1 MKKFI
6 AIICLVCGV
15 FSLSA
20 KERQDSLILKIDKR
34 NQTLIGTSDSKR
46 TLREEL
52 ETAFQKKG
60 IDLSDSLW
68 QTIRQAIKTEADGD
82 SSLSVQIGNQK
93 VRIAIHKTPLRGSVT
108 SGQSTVDSGQWAV
121 DSRQS
126 TVDSGKSGKK
136 DEVRV
141 GLDGVHVKDG
151 NEETHVTWNGVYH
164 REGNEVTKVIWG
176 KDSTKVKR
184 PELYSRK
191 GLNFYFGLNALT
203 GVVPELATPY
213 PGAAPYVPNFTLNPT
228 GSRYASIEIARF
240 VTLSEGKKSAFRLGY
255 GLEIDWYN
263 FMFDHNRIATK
274 GPNGVQFITI
284 SSSTGK
290 EIAMSKNKMS
300 VSYLTLPIMP
310 HFSFDKKS
318 AVQMI
323 ALGGYVS
330 YRLDTWTK
338 AVEEES
344 GNLRKETSNLYVNPF
359 RYGLRAEF
367 ALRHFPDLF
376 FTYDL
381 SPIFEPGKGPE
392 MRGLAFGIRLL

>member
-6 AIICLVCGV
+6 AIICLVVSV

-34 NQTLIGTSDSKR
+34 NQTLIGGKDSKR
-46 TLREEL
+46 TLKEEL
-52 ETAFQKKG
+52 ESAFEKKG
-60 IDLSDSLW
+60 LVLTDSLW
-68 QTIRQAIKTEADGD
+68 QNIRQAIKTDSDGD
-82 SSLSVQIGNQK
+82 SSLSVRIGNSSVK
-93 VRIAIHKTPLRGSVT
+93 IGIFKSPLRGAVKESSQSDLVKE
-108 SGQSTVDSGQWAV
+108 SGVRSPESWKNSG
-121 DSRQS
+121 R
-126 TVDSGKSGKK
+126 KE
-136 DEVRV
+136 EVRV
-141 GLDGVHVKDG
+141 GLDGIHVKEG
-151 NEETHVTWNGVYH
+151 NEETHVTWDGVYH

-176 KDSTKVKR
+176 KDSTKLKR
-184 PELYSRK
+184 PNLYSRK
-191 GLNFYFGLNALT
+191 GLNFYFGFNALT
-203 GVVPELATPY
+203 GGETEIAVPY
-213 PGAAPYVPNFTLNPT
+213 PGAPPYVPNFTLNPT

-240 VTLSEGKKSAFRLGY
+240 ISLSEGKKSAFRLGY

-263 FMFDHNRIATK
+263 FMFDHNKIATK
-274 GPNGVQFITI
+274 GPNGVQFT
-284 SSSTGK
+284 TYYAAPGK
-290 EIAMSKNKMS
+290 EIVLSKNKMS

-310 HFSFDKKS
+310 HFAFDKKS

-323 ALGGYVS
+323 AIGGYVS

-376 FTYDL
+376 FSYDL
-381 SPIFEPGKGPE
+381 SPFFETGKGPE

>member
-1 MKKFI
+1 MKKII
-6 AIICLVCGV
+6 ALICLVLSTM
-15 FSLSA
+15 SLSA
-20 KERQDSLILKIDKR
+20 KERQDSLLLKIDKR
-34 NQTLIGTSDSKR
+34 NQTLIGAKDSNR

-52 ETAFQKKG
+52 ETAFNKKG
-60 IDLSDSLW
+60 IVLTDSLW
-68 QTIRQAIKTEADGD
+68 QTIRQAIKSEADGD

-93 VRIAIHKTPLRGSVT
+93 VRIAIHKSPLRGSVT

-121 DSRQS
+121 GSGQS

-274 GPNGVQFITI
+274 GPNGVQFNAIY
-284 SSSTGK
+284 SSTGK
-290 EIAMSKNKMS
+290 EIVMSKNKMS

-318 AVQMI
+318 AVQMVAI
-323 ALGGYVS
+323 GGYVS
-330 YRLDTWTK
+330 YRIDTWTK

-344 GNLRKETSNLYVNPF
+344 GNLRKETTNLYVNPF

-376 FTYDL
+376 FSYDL
-381 SPIFEPGKGPE
+381 SPLFESGKSQE

>member
-6 AIICLVCGV
+6 AIICLVLSV
-15 FSLSA
+15 FSLFA

-34 NQTLIGTSDSKR
+34 NQTLVGAKTANR

-52 ETAFQKKG
+52 ESAFEKKG
-60 IDLSDSLW
+60 LVLSDSLW
-68 QTIRQAIKTEADGD
+68 QNIRQAIKTDSDGD
-82 SSLSVQIGNQK
+82 SSISVRIGNSSVK
-93 VRIAIHKTPLRGSVT
+93 IGILKNGVKYKSEISMKAKPGGVSIAS
-108 SGQSTVDSGQWAV
+108 
-121 DSRQS
+121 
-126 TVDSGKSGKK
+126 SGKE
-136 DEVRV
+136 EVRV

-151 NEETHVTWNGVYH
+151 NEETHVTWDGVYH
-164 REGNEVTKVIWG
+164 SDGKEVTKVIWG
-176 KDSTKVKR
+176 KDSTKLKR
-184 PELYSRK
+184 PNLYSRR
-191 GLNFYFGLNALT
+191 GLGFSLGLNALS
-203 GVVPELATPY
+203 GV
-213 PGAAPYVPNFTLNPT
+213 APASLPDFTLDPM
-228 GSRYASIEIARF
+228 GSRYASIEISRF

-274 GPNGVQFITI
+274 GPNGVEFTTIT
-284 SSSTGK
+284 SSTGK
-290 EIAMSKNKMS
+290 DIAMSKNKMS

-310 HFSFDKKS
+310 HFAFDKKS

-323 ALGGYVS
+323 TIGGYVS

-338 AVEEES
+338 AIEEES
-344 GNLRKETSNLYVNPF
+344 GNLRKETSSLYVNPF

-376 FTYDL
+376 FSYDL

>member
-6 AIICLVCGV
+6 AIICLVVSV

-34 NQTLIGTSDSKR
+34 NQTLIGGKDSKR
-46 TLREEL
+46 TLKEEL
-52 ETAFQKKG
+52 ESAFEKKG
-60 IDLSDSLW
+60 LVLSDSLW
-68 QTIRQAIKTEADGD
+68 QNIRQAIKTDSDGD
-82 SSLSVQIGNQK
+82 SSISVRIGNSSVK
-93 VRIAIHKTPLRGSVT
+93 IGIFKSPLRGAVKESSQSDLVKE
-108 SGQSTVDSGQWAV
+108 SGVRSPESWKNSG
-121 DSRQS
+121 R
-126 TVDSGKSGKK
+126 KE
-136 DEVRV
+136 EVRV
-141 GLDGVHVKDG
+141 GLDGIHVKEG
-151 NEETHVTWNGVYH
+151 NEETHVTWDGVYH

-176 KDSTKVKR
+176 KDSTKLKR
-184 PELYSRK
+184 PNLYSRK
-191 GLNFYFGLNALT
+191 GLNFYFGFNALT
-203 GVVPELATPY
+203 GGETEIAVPY
-213 PGAAPYVPNFTLNPT
+213 PGAPPYVPNFTLNPT

-240 VTLSEGKKSAFRLGY
+240 ITLSEGKKSAFRLGY

-263 FMFDHNRIATK
+263 FMFDHNKIATK
-274 GPNGVQFITI
+274 GPNGVQFT
-284 SSSTGK
+284 TYYAAPGK

-310 HFSFDKKS
+310 HFAFDKKS

-323 ALGGYVS
+323 AIGGYVS

-338 AVEEES
+338 AIEEES

-376 FTYDL
+376 FSYDL
-381 SPIFEPGKGPE
+381 SPFFETGKGPE

>member
-1 MKKFI
+1 MKKII
-6 AIICLVCGV
+6 AIICLLCSV

-34 NQTLIGTSDSKR
+34 NQTLIGGKDSKR
-46 TLREEL
+46 TLKEEL
-52 ETAFQKKG
+52 EGAFEKKG
-60 IDLSDSLW
+60 IVLTDSLW
-68 QTIRQAIKTEADGD
+68 QNIRQAIKTDSDGD
-82 SSLSVQIGNQK
+82 SSISVRIGNSSVK
-93 VRIAIHKTPLRGSVT
+93 IGIFKSPLRG
-108 SGQSTVDSGQWAV
+108 AV
-121 DSRQS
+121 ASRESLVASRQS
-126 TVDSGKSGKK
+126 EVASQSSGRKE
-136 DEVRV
+136 EVRV

-151 NEETHVTWNGVYH
+151 NEETHVTWDGVYH

-176 KDSTKVKR
+176 KDSTKLKR
-184 PELYSRK
+184 PNLYSRK

-203 GVVPELATPY
+203 GGETEVAVPY
-213 PGAAPYVPNFTLNPT
+213 PGAPPYVPNFTLNPT

-240 VTLSEGKKSAFRLGY
+240 VTLAEGKKSAFRLGY

-274 GPNGVQFITI
+274 GPNGVQFAAAY
-284 SSSTGK
+284 SAPGK
-290 EIAMSKNKMS
+290 EIALSKNKMS

-310 HFSFDKKS
+310 HFAFDKKS

-323 ALGGYVS
+323 AIGGYVS
-330 YRLDTWTK
+330 YRIDTWTK
-338 AVEEES
+338 AVEEQS
-344 GNLRKETSNLYVNPF
+344 GNLRKETTNLYVNPF

-376 FTYDL
+376 FSYDL
-381 SPIFEPGKGPE
+381 SPVFELGKGPE

>member
-1 MKKFI
+1 MKKII

-20 KERQDSLILKIDKR
+20 KETQDSLLLKIDKR
-34 NQTLIGTSDSKR
+34 NQTLVGGNDSKR

-52 ETAFQKKG
+52 EVAFDKKG
-60 IDLSDSLW
+60 IVLTDSLW
-68 QTIRQAIKTEADGD
+68 QSIRQAIKTDSDRD
-82 SSLSVQIGNQK
+82 SSLSVQIGNHK
-93 VRIAIHKTPLRGSVT
+93 VKIAINRSTVAGS
-108 SGQSTVDSGQWAV
+108 QSTVSKNQ
-121 DSRQS
+121 
-126 TVDSGKSGKK
+126 SGKK
-136 DEVRV
+136 EEVRV

-151 NEETHVTWNGVYH
+151 NEETHVTWDGVYH
-164 REGNEVTKVIWG
+164 REGKEVTKVIWG

-191 GLNFYFGLNALT
+191 GLNFYLGLNALT
-203 GVVPELATPY
+203 GIVPEIATPY

-240 VTLSEGKKSAFRLGY
+240 VTLSEGKKSAFRVGY

-263 FMFDHNRIATK
+263 FMFDHNRIISK
-274 GPNGVQFITI
+274 GSNGVQFNSI

-290 EIAMSKNKMS
+290 EVALSKNKMS

-310 HFSFDKKS
+310 HFAFDKKS

-323 ALGGYVS
+323 AIGGYVS

-338 AVEEES
+338 AIEEES

-376 FTYDL
+376 FSYDL

>member
-6 AIICLVCGV
+6 AIICLVVSV
-15 FSLSA
+15 FNLSA

-34 NQTLIGTSDSKR
+34 NQTLIGAKDSNR

-52 ETAFQKKG
+52 EKAFDKKG
-60 IDLSDSLW
+60 IVLTDSLW
-68 QTIRQAIKTEADGD
+68 QTIRQAIKTDSDGD
-82 SSLSVQIGNQK
+82 SSLSVRIGNSSVK
-93 VRIAIHKTPLRGSVT
+93 IGIHKSPLRGSVT
-108 SGQSTVDSGQWAV
+108 SGQSTVDSGQF
-121 DSRQS
+121 
-126 TVDSGKSGKK
+126 TVDRNQSGKK
-136 DEVRV
+136 EEVRI

-151 NEETHVTWNGVYH
+151 NEETHVTWDGVYH
-164 REGNEVTKVIWG
+164 RDGKEVTKVIWG

-184 PELYSRK
+184 PNLYSRRGLDFNL
-191 GLNFYFGLNALT
+191 GLNTLVG
-203 GVVPELATPY
+203 GEPEIAVAY
-213 PGAAPYVPNFTLNPT
+213 PGAPAYIPNFTLDPL
-228 GSRYASIEIARF
+228 GSRYASLGISRF

-263 FMFDHNRIATK
+263 FRFDHNRIATK
-274 GPNGVQFITI
+274 GPNGVQFNTIT
-284 SSSTGK
+284 SSTGK
-290 EIAMSKNKMS
+290 EIVMSKNKMS

-318 AVQMI
+318 AVQMVAI
-323 ALGGYVS
+323 GGYVS
-330 YRLDTWTK
+330 YRIDTWTK

-344 GNLRKETSNLYVNPF
+344 GNLRKETTNLYVNPF

-376 FTYDL
+376 FSYDL
-381 SPIFEPGKGPE
+381 SPLFESGKSQE

>member
-1 MKKFI
+1 MKMFI
-6 AIICLVCGV
+6 AIICLVVSV

-34 NQTLIGTSDSKR
+34 NQTLIGGKDSKR
-46 TLREEL
+46 TLKEEL
-52 ETAFQKKG
+52 ESAFEKKG
-60 IDLSDSLW
+60 LVLSDSLW
-68 QTIRQAIKTEADGD
+68 QNIRQAIKTDSDGD
-82 SSLSVQIGNQK
+82 SSISVRIGNSSVK
-93 VRIAIHKTPLRGSVT
+93 IGIFKSPLRGAVKESSQSDLVKE
-108 SGQSTVDSGQWAV
+108 SGVRSPEAWKNSG
-121 DSRQS
+121 R
-126 TVDSGKSGKK
+126 KE
-136 DEVRV
+136 EVRV
-141 GLDGVHVKDG
+141 GLDGIHVKEG
-151 NEETHVTWNGVYH
+151 NEETHVTWDGVYH

-176 KDSTKVKR
+176 KDSTKLKR
-184 PELYSRK
+184 PNLYSRK
-191 GLNFYFGLNALT
+191 GLNFYFGFNALT
-203 GVVPELATPY
+203 GGETEIAVPY
-213 PGAAPYVPNFTLNPT
+213 PGAPPYVPNFTLNPT

-240 VTLSEGKKSAFRLGY
+240 ITLSEGKKSAFRLGY

-263 FMFDHNRIATK
+263 FMFDHNKIATK
-274 GPNGVQFITI
+274 GPNGVQFT
-284 SSSTGK
+284 TYYAAPGK

-310 HFSFDKKS
+310 HFAFDKKS

-323 ALGGYVS
+323 AIGGYVS

-338 AVEEES
+338 AIEEES

-376 FTYDL
+376 FSYDL
-381 SPIFEPGKGPE
+381 SPFFETGKGPE

>member
-6 AIICLVCGV
+6 AIICLVCSV
-15 FSLSA
+15 FGLSA

-34 NQTLIGTSDSKR
+34 NQTLLGTKESKR

-52 ETAFQKKG
+52 ESAFEKKG
-60 IDLSDSLW
+60 IILTDSLW
-68 QTIRQAIKTEADGD
+68 QNIRQAIKTDSDGD
-82 SSLSVQIGNQK
+82 SSIS
-93 VRIAIHKTPLRGSVT
+93 VRIGKNQVKIGIHRSPLRGSVT
-108 SGQSTVDSGQWAV
+108 SGQSTVDS
-121 DSRQS
+121 DN
-126 TVDSGKSGKK
+126 SGKK
-136 DEVRV
+136 EEVRV

-151 NEETHVTWNGVYH
+151 NEETHVTWDGVYH

-176 KDSTKVKR
+176 KDSTKTKR
-184 PELYSRK
+184 PNLYSRK
-191 GLNFYFGLNALT
+191 DLNFYLGLNALT
-203 GVVPELATPY
+203 GVEPELATPY
-213 PGAAPYVPNFTLNPT
+213 PGAPAYVPNFTLDPM

-240 VTLSEGKKSAFRLGY
+240 VTLSEGKKSAFRVGY

-263 FMFDHNRIATK
+263 FRFDHNRIATK
-274 GPNGVQFITI
+274 GPNGVQFTPIT
-284 SSSTGK
+284 SSTGK
-290 EIAMSKNKMS
+290 EVAMSKNKMS

-310 HFSFDKKS
+310 HFAFDKKS

-323 ALGGYVS
+323 AIGGYVS
-330 YRLDTWTK
+330 YRIDTWTK
-338 AVEEES
+338 AIEEES

-376 FTYDL
+376 FSYDL
-381 SPIFEPGKGPE
+381 SPLFEPGKGPE

>member
-1 MKKFI
+1 MKKII

-20 KERQDSLILKIDKR
+20 KETQDSLLLKIDKR
-34 NQTLIGTSDSKR
+34 NQTLVGGNDSKR

-52 ETAFQKKG
+52 EVAFDKKG
-60 IDLSDSLW
+60 IVLTDSLW
-68 QTIRQAIKTEADGD
+68 QSIRQAIKTDSDRD
-82 SSLSVQIGNQK
+82 SSLSVQIGNHK
-93 VRIAIHKTPLRGSVT
+93 VKIAINRSTVAGS
-108 SGQSTVDSGQWAV
+108 QSTVSKNQ
-121 DSRQS
+121 
-126 TVDSGKSGKK
+126 SGKK
-136 DEVRV
+136 EEVRV

-151 NEETHVTWNGVYH
+151 NEETHVTWDGVYH
-164 REGNEVTKVIWG
+164 REGKEATKVIWG

-191 GLNFYFGLNALT
+191 GLNFYLGLNALT
-203 GVVPELATPY
+203 GIVPEIATPY

-240 VTLSEGKKSAFRLGY
+240 VSLSEGKKSAFRVGY

-263 FMFDHNRIATK
+263 FMFDHNRIISK
-274 GPNGVQFITI
+274 GSNGVQFNSI

-290 EIAMSKNKMS
+290 EVALSKNKMS

-310 HFSFDKKS
+310 HFAFDKKS

-323 ALGGYVS
+323 AIGGYVS

-338 AVEEES
+338 AIEEES

-376 FTYDL
+376 FSYDL

>member
-6 AIICLVCGV
+6 AIICLVVSV

-34 NQTLIGTSDSKR
+34 NQTLIGGKDSKR
-46 TLREEL
+46 TLKEEL
-52 ETAFQKKG
+52 ESAFEKKG
-60 IDLSDSLW
+60 LVLSDSIW
-68 QTIRQAIKTEADGD
+68 QNIRQAIKTDSDGD
-82 SSLSVQIGNQK
+82 SSLSVRIGNSSVK
-93 VRIAIHKTPLRGSVT
+93 IGIFKSPLRGAVKESSQSDLVKE
-108 SGQSTVDSGQWAV
+108 SGVRSLESWKNSG
-121 DSRQS
+121 R
-126 TVDSGKSGKK
+126 KE
-136 DEVRV
+136 EVRV
-141 GLDGVHVKDG
+141 GLDGIHVKEG
-151 NEETHVTWNGVYH
+151 NEETHVTWDGVYH

-176 KDSTKVKR
+176 KDSTKLKR
-184 PELYSRK
+184 PNLYSRK
-191 GLNFYFGLNALT
+191 GLNFYFGFNALT
-203 GVVPELATPY
+203 GGETEIAVPY
-213 PGAAPYVPNFTLNPT
+213 PGAPPYVPNFTLNPT

-240 VTLSEGKKSAFRLGY
+240 ITLSEGKKSAFRLGY

-263 FMFDHNRIATK
+263 FMFDHNKIATK
-274 GPNGVQFITI
+274 GPNGVQFT
-284 SSSTGK
+284 TYYAAPGK

-310 HFSFDKKS
+310 HFAFDKKS

-323 ALGGYVS
+323 AIGGYVS

-338 AVEEES
+338 AIEEES

-376 FTYDL
+376 FSYDL
-381 SPIFEPGKGPE
+381 SPFFETGKGPE

>member
-6 AIICLVCGV
+6 AIICLVVSV

-34 NQTLIGTSDSKR
+34 NQTLVGAKTANR

-52 ETAFQKKG
+52 ESAFEKKG
-60 IDLSDSLW
+60 LVLSDSLW
-68 QTIRQAIKTEADGD
+68 QNIRQAIKTDSDGD
-82 SSLSVQIGNQK
+82 SSISVRIGNSSVK
-93 VRIAIHKTPLRGSVT
+93 IGISKSPLRGSAT
-108 SGQSTVDSGQWAV
+108 SRESLVDSPESWKN
-121 DSRQS
+121 
-126 TVDSGKSGKK
+126 SGRKE
-136 DEVRV
+136 EVRV
-141 GLDGVHVKDG
+141 GLDGIHVKDG
-151 NEETHVTWNGVYH
+151 NEETHVTWDGVYH
-164 REGNEVTKVIWG
+164 SDGKEVTKVIWG
-176 KDSTKVKR
+176 KDSTKNKR
-184 PELYSRK
+184 PNLYNRK
-191 GLNFYFGLNALT
+191 GLNLYLGLNALS
-203 GVVPELATPY
+203 GV
-213 PGAAPYVPNFTLNPT
+213 APASLPDFTLDPT
-228 GSRYASIEIARF
+228 GSRYASLEISRSL
-240 VTLSEGKKSAFRLGY
+240 TLSEGKKSAFRLGY

-274 GPNGVQFITI
+274 GPNGVEFTTIT
-284 SSSTGK
+284 SSTGK
-290 EIAMSKNKMS
+290 EVAMSKNKMS
-300 VSYLTLPIMP
+300 VSYLTMPIMP
-310 HFSFDKKS
+310 HFAFDKKS

-323 ALGGYVS
+323 AIGGYIS

-338 AVEEES
+338 AIEEES

-376 FTYDL
+376 FSYDL

>member
-6 AIICLVCGV
+6 AIICLVVSV

-34 NQTLIGTSDSKR
+34 NQTLIGGKDSKR
-46 TLREEL
+46 TLKEEL
-52 ETAFQKKG
+52 ESAFEKKG
-60 IDLSDSLW
+60 LVLSDSLW
-68 QTIRQAIKTEADGD
+68 QNIRQAIKTDSDGD
-82 SSLSVQIGNQK
+82 SSLSVRIGNSSVK
-93 VRIAIHKTPLRGSVT
+93 IGIFKSPLRGAVKESSQSDLVKE
-108 SGQSTVDSGQWAV
+108 SGVRSPESWKNSG
-121 DSRQS
+121 R
-126 TVDSGKSGKK
+126 KE
-136 DEVRV
+136 EVRV
-141 GLDGVHVKDG
+141 GLDGIHVNEG
-151 NEETHVTWNGVYH
+151 NEETHVTWDGVYH

-176 KDSTKVKR
+176 KDSTKLKR
-184 PELYSRK
+184 PNLYSRK
-191 GLNFYFGLNALT
+191 GLNFYFGFNALT
-203 GVVPELATPY
+203 GGETEIAVPY
-213 PGAAPYVPNFTLNPT
+213 PGAPPYVPNFTLNPT

-240 VTLSEGKKSAFRLGY
+240 ITLSEGKKSAFRLGY

-263 FMFDHNRIATK
+263 FMFDHNKIATK
-274 GPNGVQFITI
+274 GPNGVQFT
-284 SSSTGK
+284 TYYAAPGK

-310 HFSFDKKS
+310 HFAFDKKS

-323 ALGGYVS
+323 AIGGYVS

-338 AVEEES
+338 AIEEES

-376 FTYDL
+376 FSYDL
-381 SPIFEPGKGPE
+381 SPFFETGKGPE